1 MKKLFL
7 LFIIFV
13 IILSCQESSII
24 KENEK
29 IKNKNIILT
38 IYDNSKNIILYHV
51 YFKNINDS
59 KESFAVNNFDL
70 TDDIKTSLFP
80 GIYNLYIYGLID
92 KDENSK
98 MVFSYSII
106 NNLEIYENKNI
117 KLDLTQLD
125 PDVLV
130 EYDNIKNKVYLKI
143 YMNEL
148 GGIFSISSLSLKQ
161 GNDRFRSLDIQKE
174 NNFYFTEVPLIENGD
189 WFMNISYL
197 LYDSKKRSDVLIKD
211 NISISTSY
219 FKDIFLGEFNL
230 L

>member
-1 MKKLFL
+1 
-7 LFIIFV
+7 
-13 IILSCQESSII
+13 
-24 KENEK
+24 
-29 IKNKNIILT
+29 
-38 IYDNSKNIILYHV
+38 
-51 YFKNINDS
+51 
-59 KESFAVNNFDL
+59 
-70 TDDIKTSLFP
+70 
-80 GIYNLYIYGLID
+80 
-92 KDENSK
+92 
-98 MVFSYSII
+98 
-106 NNLEIYENKNI
+106 
-117 KLDLTQLD
+117 
-125 PDVLV
+125 
-130 EYDNIKNKVYLKI
+130 
-143 YMNEL
+143 MNEL